1 MAIYEQVH
9 SEYELREMAIKIA
22 GEDTYKHCDCVG
34 SSEEELDVIQITK
47 KCRGVTTKTRVKG
60 AGTGTKS
67 VSAHVP
73 YDMYNKFYDMANR
86 ADLVEGVSGYGTG
99 NVHKEFA
106 MTERVFDEDGVEK
119 LKAYPRCIMLSGPSR
134 SIENGAE
141 EVAELELEINLM
153 PDEYGYCMYETIVS
167 TLPEGSEIATQWMT
181 AFEPDL
187 VKKAVTA

>member
-1 MAIYEQVH
+1 MSIYEQVL
-9 SEYELREMAIKIA
+9 SEYELREMAIKVA
-22 GEDTYKHCDCVG
+22 GSDAYKRCDCVG

-60 AGTGTKS
+60 AGTGTKNI
-67 VSAHVP
+67 SAHVP
-73 YDMYNKFYDMANR
+73 YDIYNMVYDMCER
-86 ADLVEGVSGYGTG
+86 ADLIEGVSGYGTG

-119 LKAYPRCIMLSGPSR
+119 LKAYPRCIMLSGPTR

-141 EVAELELEINLM
+141 EVAELEMEVSLM
-153 PDEYGYCMYETIVS
+153 PDENGYCMYEAVVS
-167 TLPEGSEIATQWMT
+167 SLTDESVAEQWMT

-187 VKKAVTA
+187 VKKVVTA